1 MTVTKSLLQTFL
13 NALKYRLVYIWK
25 RPEYQILKDNDGGS
39 KSPKSEERGDITSY
53 LPSAVECDAKPKS
66 IKSEDL
72 SFQFL
77 PISIGH
83 DQVINNN
90 RRFFSRGRISCKYSL
105 LLVWLDLCTVSK
117 YSNCNFDNNSYLP
130 CL

>member
-1 MTVTKSLLQTFL
+1 MIEWRKSSYAVQYSRYQFAAKMQPTQTFL

-25 RPEYQILKDNDGGS
+25 RPEYQILKENDGGS
-39 KSPKSEERGDITSY
+39 KSPKSDERRDITPY

-77 PISIGH
+77 PISIG
-83 DQVINNN
+83 QVQIE
-90 RRFFSRGRISCKYSL
+90 L
-105 LLVWLDLCTVSK
+105 LYCLPVVK
-117 YSNCNFDNNSYLP
+117 QCNKKL
-130 CL
+130 